1 MFLNFKQ
8 WIESH
13 KALTGLGIGIG
24 ASALG
29 WHMLPQKSSEEVES
43 KIKIEETD
51 DGRNF
56 IVEFKGLSVPNET
69 TGSRGRFLK
78 RYYEKA
84 KDIVLDWLLDNES
97 ISFKTSGQLIRT
109 AGTANLELLNY
120 EVNRHEPK
128 IIFTIHQKTAQNLEN
143 DSAGKPLIRYKKTI
157 K

>member
-8 WIESH
+8 WIESY

-29 WHMLPQKSSEEVES
+29 WHMLPQKSSEKIES
-43 KIKIEETD
+43 RIKIEEVD

-56 IVEFKGLSVPNET
+56 IVEFKGLSVPDET

-84 KDIVLDWLLDNES
+84 KDIVLDWLLDNEG
-97 ISFKTSGQLIRT
+97 ILFKKSGQLIRT
-109 AGTANLELLNY
+109 AGTANLELLKY
-120 EVNRHEPK
+120 EVDQNEPK
-128 IIFTIHQKTAQNLEN
+128 ISFIIHQKTARDLEK
-143 DSAGKPLIRYKKTI
+143 DSAQKPLIQYKKTV